1 MRKLELEKVNMKIVI
16 GIAIGLVVI
25 LTAMFIIFKVNII
38 LDNDKKD
45 EPNTEESDGSSNSNN
60 PTEGEDQTDSD
71 NPSDPGNSSNPDEP
85 NNNGSN
91 SSNSEGTDEEEPN
104 YDDPDENEVSEEAK
118 DRTKKKEDL
127 TLIEKEYILQD
138 NILNDVGTGSDV
150 KKNCGGDV
158 FCVMPVSDCN
168 YYQSKKD
175 KITSCKGDVIF
186 SYNEKTKT
194 LEFDMSEV
202 ECE

>member
-1 MRKLELEKVNMKIVI
+1 MKIVI

-91 SSNSEGTDEEEPN
+91 SEENDEEEPN

>member
-1 MRKLELEKVNMKIVI
+1 MKIVI

-71 NPSDPGNSSNPDEP
+71 NPSDPDNSSNPDEP

-91 SSNSEGTDEEEPN
+91 SEETDEEEPN

>member
-71 NPSDPGNSSNPDEP
+71 NPSDPGNSSNPP
-85 NNNGSN
+85 RYHV
-91 SSNSEGTDEEEPN
+91 SSSINFYFLVQYYYSMFH
-104 YDDPDENEVSEEAK
+104 
-118 DRTKKKEDL
+118 L
-127 TLIEKEYILQD
+127 
-138 NILNDVGTGSDV
+138 NIYL
-150 KKNCGGDV
+150 K
-158 FCVMPVSDCN
+158 
-168 YYQSKKD
+168 
-175 KITSCKGDVIF
+175 
-186 SYNEKTKT
+186 
-194 LEFDMSEV
+194 
-202 ECE
+202 

>member
-91 SSNSEGTDEEEPN
+91 SEENDEEEPN

>member
-25 LTAMFIIFKVNII
+25 LNAMFIIFKVNII

-71 NPSDPGNSSNPDEP
+71 NPSDPDNSSNPDEP

-91 SSNSEGTDEEEPN
+91 SEETDEKEPN